1 MKWTENGVVFE
12 GTVAEYK
19 ELHADGFAPQ
29 LTRTRA
35 GKRVTIIDG
44 ETSTTFATIKEAAE
58 YIGQQTGRYVS
69 ASALGRALDE
79 NGTVKLEAFKGTV
92 PLFDNTQNT
101 NTQSE
106 GEQND
111 AH

>member
-44 ETSTTFATIKEAAE
+44 ETSTVFASIKDAAE
-58 YIGQQTGRYVS
+58 YIGQQTGRYIS

-79 NGTVKLEAFKGTV
+79 SGTVKLDSFKGTV
-92 PLFDNTQNT
+92 PLFDN
-101 NTQSE
+101 NTQTNNE
-106 GEQND
+106 GEKQD
-111 AH
+111 VEE